1 MAKRKKKSGNSNV
14 LYQRI
19 GFPFLLF
26 SAMALAL
33 SSKFLATPGVRVM
46 QFDFT
51 GSEDFYGWILMVLS
65 LGASSTGLMFALLMK
80 SK

>member
-1 MAKRKKKSGNSNV
+1 VARRKSRAKNA

-19 GFPFLLF
+19 GLPFLAF

-33 SSKFLATPGVRVM
+33 SAKFLATPGVTVL
-46 QFDFT
+46 QYDFT

-65 LGASSTGLMFALLMK
+65 LGASFTGLMFALLMK
-80 SK
+80 SD